1 MSQSLV
7 QQVKDDIVQ
16 QIREDRLVLP
26 TLPEIA
32 LKIRE
37 VAEDE
42 DATINDISSIIGQ
55 DPALTTRLL
64 RVANSPMLRS
74 SIAINDLTTAVSR
87 LGIDYTSNLVI
98 GLAMAQMFQA
108 TNDAIDVR
116 MRECWSRAIEI
127 ASSAQVLA
135 RHFTKLPSDQA
146 LLAGLVHQI
155 GVLPILAYAENN
167 EGLMSDSMSLDHVIE
182 RLHPHIGAYILK
194 SWDFSD
200 ELVRVPKQ
208 YQDLTRKSEQVDFTD
223 IVQVAVIQ
231 HFAGTDHPLGQ
242 VDRDSL
248 HSFQQLGLD
257 ADNVEPQ
264 WQALNEEIDAT
275 QAAFGSA

>member
-1 MSQSLV
+1 
-7 QQVKDDIVQ
+7 
-16 QIREDRLVLP
+16 
-26 TLPEIA
+26 
-32 LKIRE
+32 
-37 VAEDE
+37 
-42 DATINDISSIIGQ
+42 
-55 DPALTTRLL
+55 
-64 RVANSPMLRS
+64 
-74 SIAINDLTTAVSR
+74 
-87 LGIDYTSNLVI
+87 
-98 GLAMAQMFQA
+98 MAQMFQA

-116 MRECWSRAIEI
+116 MRACWSRAIEI

-242 VDRDSL
+242 VDRDNL

-264 WQALNEEIDAT
+264 WQAINEEIDAT
-275 QAAFGSA
+275 QAAFGNA

>member
-55 DPALTTRLL
+55 DPALTARLL
-64 RVANSPMLRS
+64 RIANSPMLRS

-116 MRECWSRAIEI
+116 MRACWSRAIEI

-135 RHFTKLPSDQA
+135 RHFTKLPSDRA

-242 VDRDSL
+242 VDRDNL

-264 WQALNEEIDAT
+264 WQAINEEIDAT
-275 QAAFGSA
+275 QAAFGNA